1 MRPRHRFLT
10 VIETFR
16 KIAGRAGQ
24 GPAPAPYQAPP
35 RTTKDRRHGNAFL
48 GILVALA
55 LSAPALGGSSPARA
69 ETPDPLVAQATAER
83 AYVFAEFVSKTCPV
97 CDEMA
102 PVVREVL
109 GRYPDVRHQVHD
121 ADTEVAL
128 SKKYKVR
135 CVPVYVVVD
144 PEGSVRFNDV
154 GLFTADELDAIL
166 REAGAAPR

>member
-1 MRPRHRFLT
+1 MKPRHPFL
-10 VIETFR
+10 
-16 KIAGRAGQ
+16 IAPLLALLALPLG
-24 GPAPAPYQAPP
+24 GPA
-35 RTTKDRRHGNAFL
+35 
-48 GILVALA
+48 
-55 LSAPALGGSSPARA
+55 PARA
-69 ETPDPLVAQATAER
+69 ETPDPLVTQATGER
-83 AYVFAEFVSKTCPV
+83 VYVFAEFVSKTCPV

-121 ADTEVAL
+121 ADREVAL

-144 PEGSVRFNDV
+144 PDGAVRFNDV
-154 GLFTADELDAIL
+154 GMFTADELDAIL